1 MNHSARNTA
10 LAIATLTCATIA
22 VAAAAVGP
30 AAASTPAAYS
40 KAASVSASASNANIQ
55 RMINANMTDRDLD
68 VTITTASGSTV
79 HQVVAAHSGW
89 YPEVDVSGTDVILVK
104 DAQGVAFRGEFT
116 YNGDWVAGHME
127 TSPRMR
133 YTWHTGPFGGFDF
146 R

>member
-10 LAIATLTCATIA
+10 LAIATLTCATFG

-30 AAASTPAAYS
+30 AAASTPANYT
-40 KAASVSASASNANIQ
+40 KAAPVSMSASDANIQ
-55 RMINANMTDRDLD
+55 QMINANMTDHDLD
-68 VTITTASGSTV
+68 MVITTASGSTI

-89 YPEVDVSGTDVILVK
+89 YPNVDVSGTDVIVVK

-116 YNGDWVAGHME
+116 YSGDWIAGHME
-127 TSPRMR
+127 TAPRMR